1 MRFERFYTGGAE
13 SALMKKMRDVPDGD
27 RPREKIAAKGAAALT
42 ERELIAAI
50 IGRGVAGR
58 DVLEI
63 ARDIEGVIADS
74 GVPAYADLVGVPGV
88 GAAKACQIAAAFELA
103 RRRLTP
109 EEIRISAPTDVLP
122 LVRHLADRKQEYF
135 ICISL
140 NGAGEVIGNREVTK
154 GLINYSPVHPRE
166 VFADVLTDRATSVIF
181 VHNHPSGSLEPSRE
195 DIAMTGQLVAAAGIL
210 GIRVLDHIIV
220 SRKGHVSMRER
231 GLL

>member
-1 MRFERFYTGGAE
+1 
-13 SALMKKMRDVPDGD
+13 MKKMRDVPDGD

-50 IGRGVAGR
+50 IGRGVPGR

-74 GVPAYADLVGVPGV
+74 GVPAYADLVDVPGV

>member
-1 MRFERFYTGGAE
+1 
-13 SALMKKMRDVPDGD
+13 MKKMRDVPDGD

-50 IGRGVAGR
+50 IGRGVPGR

-74 GVPAYADLVGVPGV
+74 GVPAYADLVDVPGV

-231 GLL
+231 GLI

>member
-1 MRFERFYTGGAE
+1 
-13 SALMKKMRDVPDGD
+13 MKKMRDVPDGD

-50 IGRGVAGR
+50 IGRGVPGR

-74 GVPAYADLVGVPGV
+74 GVPAYADLVDVPGV

-109 EEIRISAPTDVLP
+109 KEIRLSAPTDVLP

>member
-1 MRFERFYTGGAE
+1 
-13 SALMKKMRDVPDGD
+13 MKRMRDVPDGD
-27 RPREKIAAKGAAALT
+27 RPREKIAAKGATSLT

-50 IGRGVAGR
+50 IGRGVPGR

-63 ARDIEGVIADS
+63 ARDLEGVIADS
-74 GVPAYADLVGVPGV
+74 GVPAYADLVAVPGV
-88 GAAKACQIAAAFELA
+88 GSAKACQITAAFELA
-103 RRRLTP
+103 RRRLMP
-109 EEIRISAPTDVLP
+109 EEIRILAPTDVLP

-166 VFADVLTDRATSVIF
+166 VFADVLTDRASSVIF

-210 GIRVLDHIIV
+210 GIRVLDHIII
-220 SRKGHVSMRER
+220 SRKGHASMRER

>member
-1 MRFERFYTGGAE
+1 
-13 SALMKKMRDVPDGD
+13 MKKMRDVPDGD

-50 IGRGVAGR
+50 IGRGVPGR

-74 GVPAYADLVGVPGV
+74 GVPAYADLVSVSGV

-103 RRRLTP
+103 RRRLIP

>member
-1 MRFERFYTGGAE
+1 
-13 SALMKKMRDVPDGD
+13 MKKMRDVPDGD

-74 GVPAYADLVGVPGV
+74 DVPAYADLVEVSGV
-88 GAAKACQIAAAFELA
+88 GTAKACQIAAAFELA

-220 SRKGHVSMRER
+220 SRKGHTSMRER

>member
-1 MRFERFYTGGAE
+1 
-13 SALMKKMRDVPDGD
+13 MKKMRDVPDGD

-50 IGRGVAGR
+50 IGRGVPGR

-74 GVPAYADLVGVPGV
+74 GVPAYADLVDVPGV

-109 EEIRISAPTDVLP
+109 KEIRISAPTDVLP

>member
-1 MRFERFYTGGAE
+1 
-13 SALMKKMRDVPDGD
+13 MKKMRDVPDGD

-74 GVPAYADLVGVPGV
+74 GVPAYADLVGVSGV

-220 SRKGHVSMRER
+220 SRKGHTSMRER